1 MSKKSFKDKL
11 GRYRTQSLFWEMR
24 NSSLSLKGIAMLPPI
39 WSMKDYDL
47 VKSDKTYPSLKNI
60 YMSYE
65 HVPGFEYDFAL
76 DNLGSWD
83 HWLKLCNDTTPQI
96 KDMIKGW
103 RDELDIRLKAT
114 GIKTIMKHSL
124 DDDPKGLQAAKY
136 LVDKGYAVKK
146 AGRPSREDVE
156 RELKT
161 DARAVREQQ
170 ADMDRIG
177 LKLVNGD
184 K

>member
-1 MSKKSFKDKL
+1 MSKKSFKDKM

-24 NSSLSLKGIAMLPPI
+24 DESMVPV
-39 WSMKDYDL
+39 WCMKDYDL
-47 VKSDKTYPSLKNI
+47 VKGNKTYPSLKNI

-65 HVPGFEYDFAL
+65 HVPGYEYDFAL

-161 DARAVREQQ
+161 DARAIKEQQ

-177 LKLVNGD
+177 LKLVNGE

>member
-1 MSKKSFKDKL
+1 
-11 GRYRTQSLFWEMR
+11 
-24 NSSLSLKGIAMLPPI
+24 
-39 WSMKDYDL
+39 
-47 VKSDKTYPSLKNI
+47 
-60 YMSYE
+60 
-65 HVPGFEYDFAL
+65 
-76 DNLGSWD
+76 
-83 HWLKLCNDTTPQI
+83 
-96 KDMIKGW
+96 MIKGW

-177 LKLVNGD
+177 LKIVNGD

>member
-1 MSKKSFKDKL
+1 MKKPYKDKM

-24 NSSLSLKGIAMLPPI
+24 DLVNDTEPV

-47 VKSDKTYPSLKNI
+47 VKDGKTYLSLKNL
-60 YMSYE
+60 YMSYS
-65 HVPGFEYDFAL
+65 HVPGFEYDFAM
-76 DNLGSWD
+76 DQFGSWD
-83 HWLKLCNDTTPQI
+83 HWIKLCNDTTPVI

-103 RDELDIRLKAT
+103 RDELDIRIKAK
-114 GIKTIMKHSL
+114 GIKSIILHSL

-136 LVDKGYAVKK
+136 LVEKGYAPKR
-146 AGRPSREDVE
+146 GRPSKEEVE

-161 DARAVREQQ
+161 DAKAAKEHQS
-170 ADMDRIG
+170 DLERIG
-177 LKLVNGD
+177 LKVMNGG